1 MPRTA
6 DWFSNLSKKAQ
17 AEYLKAHP
25 NSKYGK
31 AKAPAVKARGTI
43 TAANIAKIKDKKPN
57 PAGAMMVKLADIE
70 LKHFRQKDPVKK
82 AALKTQM
89 VALKAKIKKVLA
101 ESKTVSKVAAKGT
114 AHEVKRA
121 ADKNKVVAKTPSA
134 RKPVKKVMVSLTD
147 FLANKRKA
155 VDSKVKYARTQIEK
169 LEAQIAKGTL
179 TAVQKSAI
187 RTKIKGL
194 NERIKELKKP
204 PAASKPSLSKIS
216 IRQKA
221 MKK

>member
-101 ESKTVSKVAAKGT
+101 ESKTVSKVAAKGA

-134 RKPVKKVMVSLTD
+134 KVKAKDNLAKLMETLKLAKARLAKQRRENKVSRSLPTQVLQLEAKVKAAKAKKPTKNLKAINLKQSLTRKD
-147 FLANKRKA
+147 NVRKA
-155 VDSKVKYARTQIEK
+155 RTGK
-169 LEAQIAKGTL
+169 
-179 TAVQKSAI
+179 
-187 RTKIKGL
+187 
-194 NERIKELKKP
+194 
-204 PAASKPSLSKIS
+204 
-216 IRQKA
+216 
-221 MKK
+221 